1 MSKNTSQQ
9 QSATALSDSIS
20 ELSADDARSKNE
32 VKVADSLAN
41 PPRRQFTRQRR
52 QLTAGERRH
61 YARMAS
67 LHLIKL
73 QQRLPPRARIGL
85 YYDGFGELPTQPLL
99 DWCQRLGY
107 LPYLPVVGSLGRTR
121 NGNDDKRLRFVPIYQ
136 SKLLNIP
143 TRIHSLGMKQ
153 NHHRRLLWARE
164 LDVIICPLVAVD
176 KNGNR
181 MGMGGGFYD
190 TTLGKSHQAGLKKPL
205 KIGWCYDFQV
215 VEQLERQAWD
225 VPLDGLITPSGL
237 RWFKRNQITSRYDK
251 ASSADSV
258 DTYLRALGNDDARE
272 KLYYS
277 QEQAFSSDEL
287 SSVINEARLNELLAQ
302 SDDFLT
308 SLNSEI
314 KDFDEDNTD
323 SDR

>member
-1 MSKNTSQQ
+1 MHPELKNSEFQTSTV
-9 QSATALSDSIS
+9 S
-20 ELSADDARSKNE
+20 
-32 VKVADSLAN
+32 N

-52 QLTAGERRH
+52 QLTDGERSQ

-67 LHLIKL
+67 LHLVKL
-73 QQRLPPRARIGL
+73 QQRLAPRARIGL

-107 LPYLPVVGSLGRTR
+107 SSYLPVVGSLGRTS
-121 NGNDDKRLRFVPIYQ
+121 NNSDDKHLRFVPVYQ

-176 KNGNR
+176 LNGNR

-190 TTLGKSHQAGLKKPL
+190 TTLGYSYRSGAKKPL

-215 VEQLERQAWD
+215 VEQLQRQPWD
-225 VPLDGLITPSGL
+225 VPLDGLITPSGI
-237 RWFKRNQITSRYDK
+237 RSFR
-251 ASSADSV
+251 
-258 DTYLRALGNDDARE
+258 
-272 KLYYS
+272 
-277 QEQAFSSDEL
+277 
-287 SSVINEARLNELLAQ
+287 
-302 SDDFLT
+302 
-308 SLNSEI
+308 
-314 KDFDEDNTD
+314 
-323 SDR
+323 

>member
-1 MSKNTSQQ
+1 MHPELKHSEFQTSTV
-9 QSATALSDSIS
+9 S
-20 ELSADDARSKNE
+20 
-32 VKVADSLAN
+32 N

-67 LHLIKL
+67 LHLSKL

-99 DWCQRLGY
+99 TWCQRLGY
-107 LPYLPVVGSLGRTR
+107 FSYLPVVGSLGRASD
-121 NGNDDKRLRFVPIYQ
+121 GSDGSDGSDDKHLRFVPIYQ

-176 KNGNR
+176 LKGNR

-190 TTLGKSHQAGLKKPL
+190 TTLGNSYRSGAKRPL

-215 VEQLERQAWD
+215 VEQLQRQPWD
-225 VPLDGLITPSGL
+225 VPLDGLITPSGI
-237 RWFKRNQITSRYDK
+237 RWF
-251 ASSADSV
+251 
-258 DTYLRALGNDDARE
+258 
-272 KLYYS
+272 
-277 QEQAFSSDEL
+277 
-287 SSVINEARLNELLAQ
+287 
-302 SDDFLT
+302 
-308 SLNSEI
+308 
-314 KDFDEDNTD
+314 
-323 SDR
+323 

>member
-1 MSKNTSQQ
+1 MSKNTGQQ
-9 QSATALSDSIS
+9 HSAT
-20 ELSADDARSKNE
+20 ELSNSLPELSPDDAHSKKD
-32 VKVADSLAN
+32 VKIANSLSN

-52 QLTAGERRH
+52 QLTAGERRQ

-73 QQRLPPRARIGL
+73 QQRLPPHAKIGL

-99 DWCQRLGY
+99 GWCQRLGY

-143 TRIHSLGMKQ
+143 TRIHSLGMNQ
-153 NHHRRLLWARE
+153 NHHRRLLWAHE

-176 KNGNR
+176 KSGNR

-237 RWFKRNQITSRYDK
+237 RWFKRNQITSRHDK

-308 SLNSEI
+308 SLNGEI
-314 KDFDEDNTD
+314 GDFDEDNTD
-323 SDR
+323 SGE

>member
-1 MSKNTSQQ
+1 MHPE
-9 QSATALSDSIS
+9 S
-20 ELSADDARSKNE
+20 EKSTVS
-32 VKVADSLAN
+32 N

-52 QLTAGERRH
+52 KLTASERRQ

-107 LPYLPVVGSLGRTR
+107 FSYLPVVGSLGR
-121 NGNDDKRLRFVPIYQ
+121 DDKGNVDKHLRFVPLYQ

-176 KNGNR
+176 KDGNR

-190 TTLGKSHQAGLKKPL
+190 TTLGKSYRSGAKKPL

-215 VEQLERQAWD
+215 IEQLQRQPWD

-237 RWFKRNQITSRYDK
+237 RWFKRNQIKMSNDK

-258 DTYLRALGNDDARE
+258 DTYLQALGNDDARE
-272 KLYYS
+272 ILYYS
-277 QEQAFSSDEL
+277 QEQAFSGDEL
-287 SSVINEARLNELLAQ
+287 ASVINEARLNELLAQ
-302 SDDFLT
+302 SDEFLS
-308 SLNSEI
+308 SLSGEI
-314 KDFDEDNTD
+314 GNFGD
-323 SDR
+323 